1 MDNKDIAFCIF
12 QYLELI
18 EIIRYSTINTL
29 IKSICDMQYERLLI
43 YDYGKVFAKFF
54 NDKTFKQSYV
64 KCYNL
69 NIIRKL
75 YMPNSSLIKLF
86 DSTDIDIRNH
96 QIKIIP
102 ESIGQLRNLQQLW
115 LSYNQIKKIP
125 ESIGQLNNLQ
135 QLWLCKNQIE
145 EIPESIGQLKNL
157 QQLWLSGNQIKKIPE
172 SIGQL
177 VNLQE
182 LWLNDNQIKKNSGI
196 SRTTC

>member
-1 MDNKDIAFCIF
+1 MTNYMDNKDIAFCIF
-12 QYLELI
+12 QHLELI
-18 EIIRYSTINTL
+18 EIIRCSTINTL

-75 YMPNSSLIKLF
+75 CMPDSSLINF
-86 DSTDIDIRNH
+86 FNSTNIDLRDY

-102 ESIGQLRNLQQLW
+102 ESIVQLNNLQQLE
-115 LSYNQIKKIP
+115 LSNNQIKEIP
-125 ESIGQLNNLQ
+125 ESIEQLNNLQ
-135 QLWLCKNQIE
+135 QLWLSNNK
-145 EIPESIGQLKNL
+145 
-157 QQLWLSGNQIKKIPE
+157 IKEIPE

-177 VNLQE
+177 VNLQQ
-182 LWLNDNQIKKNSGI
+182 LWLSNNKIKEIPESIGQL
-196 SRTTC
+196 

>member
-1 MDNKDIAFCIF
+1 MNNKDIAFCIF
-12 QYLELI
+12 QHLDLT
-18 EIIRYSTINTL
+18 EIVKCSTINTL

-75 YMPNSSLIKLF
+75 YMPNSSLINFFNL
-86 DSTDIDIRNH
+86 TNIDVIDH
-96 QIKIIP
+96 QIKEIP
-102 ESIGQLRNLQQLW
+102 ESIGQLVNLQQLW
-115 LSYNQIKKIP
+115 LSYNKIK
-125 ESIGQLNNLQ
+125 E
-135 QLWLCKNQIE
+135 
-145 EIPESIGQLKNL
+145 
-157 QQLWLSGNQIKKIPE
+157 IPE

-182 LWLNDNQIKKNSGI
+182 LWLYNNKIKKIQESIGQLVNLQ
-196 SRTTC
+196 